1 MKRMQPFTPF
11 PPAMSDVFFTNI
23 ERRQETRRLAHRI
36 SPYLD
41 SWEEQALADIDR
53 LIATVKAQRNEII
66 VLNEALADPFP
77 RPRLLVATE
86 LSTDLDDELE
96 IVEPLSRNAR
106 RHARR
111 AIRRLR
117 ESINT
122 LLRS

>member
-1 MKRMQPFTPF
+1 VKRTQPFAPL
-11 PPAMSDVFFTNI
+11 PPAISHGFFTNI

-41 SWEEQALADIDR
+41 PWEEQALADIDR
-53 LIATVKAQRNEII
+53 LIATVKAQRNEIT
-66 VLNEALADPFP
+66 VLNDRLHDAYP
-77 RPRLLVATE
+77 RPQLFVATE
-86 LSTDLDDELE
+86 LSADFDDELE